1 MNGGITMDITE
12 TTKAAK
18 KNPLTKDEIIQ
29 ELMDLLKQNNMSQ
42 QSNDVF
48 EICSYVDGI
57 EKKLDSMTAELTQV
71 REQIKE
77 MQEDTMLNNL
87 KKSVTEAA
95 NRLENRC
102 NLIKEE
108 IFTIK
113 TNIQTKAADIVR
125 EAKRKGK
132 EALNQVSEIFGVKEK
147 LTVIR
152 EQVKE
157 SKKEVAATLDKIDA
171 FEKGM
176 REASQ
181 QIANTFRT
189 FADKETVD
197 YSEQE
202 KKFSKTEVLK
212 TPWKAEKKIL
222 SGLELRL
229 DAAIDKVDNLSK
241 DVEISRM
248 MKQYDEAMA
257 SPHEN
262 MAAQTVAATGLVAE
276 PKIQYGAEAFEE
288 ARKMDVVKAE
298 VSAKVVEPIKAEKA
312 R

>member
-1 MNGGITMDITE
+1 MDITE